1 MGFCRLI
8 RAGSI
13 KADYVFMILDKL
25 NAPSDVKKLNK
36 QELSELSEEIRREIV
51 SVASENG
58 GHLSSNLGVS
68 ETTVALYKTF
78 DFPKDKLIFDVGHQ
92 CYAHK
97 ILSGRRE
104 EFKTIRTAGGLSG
117 FPDKDESEY
126 DVFTT
131 GHAGNSIALGLGLC
145 AARDKNKE
153 DYYVITVVGDGALV
167 NGLNLEAINASTEKP
182 KKFIVVL
189 NDNGM
194 SISKNKNGFY
204 DFISKATTKKGY
216 VKNKNAVKR
225 VFGDSF
231 IAAIFRHI
239 RDFFKRL
246 INKGEYFERFGFKYV
261 GGVDGNDLAETV
273 KILERVKNVANYKA
287 VFLHLKTTK
296 GKGLKNAEER
306 ADLYHSVG
314 KNLKLACSDDFSLGK
329 VLSDLIDK
337 DDKIMAITAGMKDG
351 TGLDYLDKTH
361 PDHLIDVGIAEEY
374 AATFAAG
381 MAKGGLKPVVAIYS
395 TFLQRAYDEI
405 MQDVCLQNLPVIF
418 CVDRAGFTG
427 EDGKTHQGLF
437 DLSYTLH
444 IPNMTVIA
452 IASKRELKAA
462 IEYAVSLNSPV
473 CIRYSKSCD
482 NSDYAWGYDGG
493 GWQVMKDGSDLTVI
507 AVGKNA
513 LNLALLFGEKY
524 DKSVKV
530 ISARVIK
537 PLDEKTLQT
546 IKTPIIT
553 IEENVISGGFG
564 ASVAAFYAENSPR
577 KVYTL
582 GVKDKFIRHGSIRE
596 QLVENGFT
604 AENLTNIADELL
616 R

>member
-1 MGFCRLI
+1 
-8 RAGSI
+8 
-13 KADYVFMILDKL
+13 MILQNL

-36 QELSELSEEIRREIV
+36 QELSALAEDIREEIV
-51 SVASENG
+51 SVASNNG
-58 GHLSSNLGVS
+58 GHLSSNLGIL

-117 FPDKDESEY
+117 FPDAEES
-126 DVFTT
+126 DFDLFTT

-145 AARDKNKE
+145 AARDKNNE

-167 NGLNLEAINASTEKP
+167 NGLNLEAVNVASEKP
-182 KKFIVVL
+182 KKFIVIL

-194 SISKNKNGFY
+194 SISKNRNGFY
-204 DFISKATTKKGY
+204 NFISKATAKRSY
-216 VKNKNAVKR
+216 VKNKNVIKR
-225 VFGDSF
+225 IFGNSF
-231 IAAIFRHI
+231 IAVFFRKV

-261 GGVDGNDLAETV
+261 GVVDGNNLEETTKMLA
-273 KILERVKNVANYKA
+273 RVKNVADYKA
-287 VFLHLKTTK
+287 VFLHIKTTK
-296 GKGLKNAEER
+296 GKGLKNAEEH

-314 KNLKLACSDDFSLGK
+314 KNMKLACSEEFALGK
-329 VLSDLIDK
+329 VLSELIDK

-351 TGLDYLDKTH
+351 TGLDALDKTH
-361 PDHLIDVGIAEEY
+361 PDHLVDVGIAEEY
-374 AATFAAG
+374 AATVAAG
-381 MAKGGLKPVVAIYS
+381 MAKGGLKPVVAVYS

-418 CVDRAGFTG
+418 CIDRAGFTG

-452 IASKRELKAA
+452 ITSKRELKAA
-462 IEYAVSLNSPV
+462 LEYAISLNSPV
-473 CIRYSKSCD
+473 CIRYSKSCAD
-482 NSDYAWGYDGG
+482 SDYVSDYKDGS
-493 GWQVMKDGSDLTVI
+493 WQVIKEGSDLTVF

-513 LNLALLFGEKY
+513 LKLACEFSEKY
-524 DKSVKV
+524 GKSVKV
-530 ISARVIK
+530 VAARVIK
-537 PLDEKTLQT
+537 PLDEKMLSSVD
-546 IKTPIIT
+546 TPIIT

-564 ASVAAFYAENSPR
+564 AMVAAFYADKTPR
-577 KVYTL
+577 KIHIL
-582 GVKDKFIRHGSIRE
+582 GVKDKFVKHGSIKE

-604 AENLTNIADELL
+604 TQNLTAIADGLL
-616 R
+616 K